1 MWACFD
7 HFINCPYR
15 KVLAKSC
22 GWTKKE
28 TISNNP
34 CWQKCTKQRSV
45 EAGKVTIFDGLTKP
59 ALSLFPLF
67 SPIGFITNWEIIS
80 SRLRICVGQQRLLL
94 FLLFLILKV
103 TYAPLF
109 LIFSCSFSWL
119 HKEFKTR
126 KTSNKYLERSHCLY
140 LWQKCSNV
148 SIWRSQVRAHVGLNT
163 GSLGYSYL

>member
-34 CWQKCTKQRSV
+34 CWQKCTKRRSV

-109 LIFSCSFSWL
+109 LIFIVPFPDYTRSSRQEKRQINIW
-119 HKEFKTR
+119 KEVTVCIYDR
-126 KTSNKYLERSHCLY
+126 NA
-140 LWQKCSNV
+140 QM
-148 SIWRSQVRAHVGLNT
+148 
-163 GSLGYSYL
+163 